1 MITAIKPTKKVI
13 SIEEADVYSGG
24 FIFSLVATTL
34 GLTISGAVARV
45 GVGLGVKAA
54 ADGS

>member
-1 MITAIKPTKKVI
+1 
-13 SIEEADVYSGG
+13 VYSGG